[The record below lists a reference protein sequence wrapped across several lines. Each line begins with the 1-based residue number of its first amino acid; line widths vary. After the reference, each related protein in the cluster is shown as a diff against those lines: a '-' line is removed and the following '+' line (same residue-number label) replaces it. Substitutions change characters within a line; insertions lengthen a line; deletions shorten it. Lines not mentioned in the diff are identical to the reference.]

1 MSHRP
6 WGPKAQEG
14 TRRILKRLTARPRA
28 AGEVAEWLLPLRE
41 DEQLTVSGPLELRI
55 VRGCVELWGAVL
67 TPTGDVNRFTLIQ
80 TPPWAAVPTLCAVGA
95 DYSMGNSTAPS
106 AAEKEDAAVL
116 LRHSWPTILCVRAP
130 PTASK
135 CPVLADSLV
144 RRALSAPVSHPRLR
158 VHRAWHSISERFGD
172 LCLAAAAAGGHPS
185 GSPPVLL
192 VTGPKGAG
200 KSSFCRFFV
209 NTLLKQFEEVCFLE
223 TDLGQPELGP
233 PGVVCVHS
241 IRQPLLQP
249 PHAEQFLHQRIAGF
263 FAGGTTPALN
273 PTLFVRCVRAAFD
286 AHIRFYKNR
295 ASGPPP
301 LIVNTHGW
309 AAGFGLELVRAIL
322 GITRAQ
328 VVVRIRPGGNATPEG
343 VAATSPAEPP
353 AKRRRTALSRC
364 GPMSM
369 ELDKAAGLDEADS
382 GLPGI
387 FVTLEP
393 AASSPSISKAS
404 SEDAAASEVP
414 IPADSA
420 VAKPLQVTLPSMKAA
435 DLRWLRLACYF
446 RPDMDPC
453 SFPAGLP
460 AGNFFR
466 PVPRMRL
473 PLHRLRFGLLHG
485 PLASQEVP
493 AAFTGTVVFLC
504 RCALSHNGLGEGA
517 RTQPVIL
524 DEPDSGAP
532 EFLAAAFVHSF
543 DVARGELVVHC
554 PQSAL
559 SVIASEEN
567 GEESLAVLRGDM
579 RWEPQGSSGECS
591 AALCPQ
597 EPYCAAWAL
606 RGLGAGARVLSTRRS
621 VLRRRLPKVRS

>member
-6 WGPKAQEG
+6 WGPRAQG
-14 TRRILKRLTARPRA
+14 RTRRILKRLTARPRA

-41 DEQLTVSGPLELRI
+41 DERLTVSGPLELRI

-67 TPTGDVNRFTLIQ
+67 TPTGDVNGFTLIR
-80 TPPWAAVPTLCAVGA
+80 TPPWAAVPTLRTVGTE
-95 DYSMGNSTAPS
+95 YSMGNSTVPS

-116 LRHSWPTILCVRAP
+116 LRHSWPVVLCVRAP
-130 PTASK
+130 PIASK
-135 CPVLADSLV
+135 CPALALGLV
-144 RRALSAPVSHPRLR
+144 RRALNAPVSHPRLR
-158 VHRAWHSISERFGD
+158 AHGAWHSISERFGD

-185 GSPPVLL
+185 GNPPVLL
-192 VTGPKGAG
+192 VTGPKGVG

-209 NTLLKQFEEVCFLE
+209 NTLLKQFEEVCLLE

-233 PGVVCVHS
+233 PGVVSIHS

-249 PHAEQFLHQRIAGF
+249 PHAEQFLHKRVASF

-286 AHIRFYKNR
+286 AYICFYKNR

-309 AAGFGLELVRAIL
+309 AAGFGLELVRTIL

-328 VVVRIRPGGNATPEG
+328 VVVHIRPAGNATQEG
-343 VAATSPAEPP
+343 VAATSPGEPP

-369 ELDKAAGLDEADS
+369 ELDKAAGLHDVDS
-382 GLPGI
+382 ALPGI

-393 AASSPSISKAS
+393 AASSPLMSKAS
-404 SEDAAASEVP
+404 EDA
-414 IPADSA
+414 DSP
-420 VAKPLQVTLPSMKAA
+420 VAKQSQGILPSMKAV

-446 RPDMDPC
+446 RPDLDPC

-460 AGNFFR
+460 AGDFFR

-493 AAFTGTVVFLC
+493 AAFTGTVAFIC

-517 RTQPVIL
+517 QTPVIL
-524 DEPDSGAP
+524 DKPDSGSP

-543 DVARGELVVHC
+543 DMARGELVVHC

-559 SVIASEEN
+559 SVIAS
-567 GEESLAVLRGDM
+567 GESLAVLRGDV
-579 RWEPQGSSGECS
+579 RWEPQGSTGECP
-591 AALCPQ
+591 AGLCPQ